1 MALVYHL
8 MPDAFILSP
17 DLTKMELSEVVKT
30 VKSDIMTNALPVMI
44 AAEESERVEHRFE
57 TQLFDRII
65 KLPLT
70 ENAFKLTL
78 ESIGKLI
85 PVKKAA

>member
-1 MALVYHL
+1 
-8 MPDAFILSP
+8 
-17 DLTKMELSEVVKT
+17 
-30 VKSDIMTNALPVMI
+30 
-44 AAEESERVEHRFE
+44 VEHRFE